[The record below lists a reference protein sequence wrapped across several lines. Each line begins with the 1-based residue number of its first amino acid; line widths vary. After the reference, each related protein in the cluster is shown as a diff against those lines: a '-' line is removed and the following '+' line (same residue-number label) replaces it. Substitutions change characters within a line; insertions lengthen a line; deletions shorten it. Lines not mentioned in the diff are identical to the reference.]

1 MQLGDMQLGKAIV
14 DAATVPLFDKP
25 VCGDHIGEALRR
37 GSSPRLFAEAI
48 RHCRKDTGNGGKA
61 LEFRKIPMKKMVVD
75 TGKIIVNRL

>member
-1 MQLGDMQLGKAIV
+1 MRRRSCCLTSRSVAIIS
-14 DAATVPLFDKP
+14 A
-25 VCGDHIGEALRR
+25 
-37 GSSPRLFAEAI
+37 RLFAEAI

>member
-25 VCGDHIGEALRR
+25 VCGDHIG
-37 GSSPRLFAEAI
+37 EAI